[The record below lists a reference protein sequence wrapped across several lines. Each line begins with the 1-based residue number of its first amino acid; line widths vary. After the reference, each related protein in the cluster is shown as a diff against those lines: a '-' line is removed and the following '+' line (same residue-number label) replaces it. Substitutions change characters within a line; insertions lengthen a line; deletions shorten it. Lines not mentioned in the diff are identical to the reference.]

1 MLKKKEKADES
12 LRICAYCEYANALP
26 TPDGEESDMIC
37 EKHGVVRADHV
48 CRKFRYDLLKR
59 APKEKPRLDSL
70 AAVDI
75 DD

>member
-1 MLKKKEKADES
+1 MLKKKDKAETPH
-12 LRICAYCEYANALP
+12 ICAFCEFAKPLP
-26 TPDGEESDMIC
+26 QGGGREDMIC
-37 EKHGVVRADHV
+37 EKHGVVAASHS

-70 AAVDI
+70 AAVVL